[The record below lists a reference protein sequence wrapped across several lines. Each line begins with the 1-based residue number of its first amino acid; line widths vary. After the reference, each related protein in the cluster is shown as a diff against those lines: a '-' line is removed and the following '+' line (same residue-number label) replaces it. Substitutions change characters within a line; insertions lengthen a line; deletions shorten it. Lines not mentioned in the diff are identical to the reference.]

1 MKLTR
6 FGEKFSSRTGIQ
18 VLMEDLGHALS
29 SKKESGNSDMLML
42 GGGNPAHIPALE
54 SYFQRRM
61 VEIAQDPALLRKLIG
76 VYDPPQGDM
85 DFIRALVAML
95 NRRYDWGLKPENVA
109 LTNGSQ
115 SAFFMLF
122 NMFGGECADGILR
135 QIKLPLTPE
144 YIGYSDAGLGE
155 NLFSAQKPKL
165 SLVGPHHFKYGIDFD
180 ALNLGPDSGAM
191 CVSRPTN
198 PSGNVLTDAEM
209 TELSR
214 RARQADIPLIVDAA
228 YGIPFPSLVYT
239 AAQAHWDDNTILS
252 MSLSKFGLPAART
265 GIVIAR
271 EDIVEALSRIN
282 AIINLATG
290 SFGSVLATELVRRD
304 ELISLSETVVR
315 PYYQSKAKRA
325 EATLCTAL
333 GSLPY
338 RLHVVEGAMFLWL
351 WLEGLPISSEELYQR
366 LKQRGVLVV
375 PGHYFFPGLSDEDK
389 AGWRHSQECIR
400 ISYAQDDA
408 KVEQGLQLIAREVR
422 EIYQRG

>member
-6 FGEKFSSRTGIQ
+6 FGEKFSARTGIQ
-18 VLMEDLGHALS
+18 VLMEDLGNAL
-29 SKKESGNSDMLML
+29 SGNSDMLML

-61 VEIAQDPALLRKLIG
+61 LEIAQDPALLRKLIG

-85 DFIRALVAML
+85 DFIRALVGML
-95 NRRYDWGLKPENVA
+95 NRRYDWGLRPENVA

-115 SAFFMLF
+115 SAFFILF
-122 NMFGGECADGILR
+122 NMFGGEGTDGISR

-144 YIGYSDAGLGE
+144 YIGYSE

-180 ALNLGPDSGAM
+180 ALTLGQDIGAM

-198 PSGNVLTDAEM
+198 PSGNVLTDQEMAE
-209 TELSR
+209 LAR

-282 AIINLATG
+282 AILNLATG
-290 SFGSVLATELVRRD
+290 SFGSVLATELARRD

-315 PYYQSKAKRA
+315 PYYQSKAQRA
-325 EATLCTAL
+325 EATLCAAL
-333 GSLPY
+333 GELPY

-375 PGHYFFPGLSDEDK
+375 PGHYFFPGFSAEEK
-389 AGWRHSQECIR
+389 AGWRHCQECIR
-400 ISYAQDDA
+400 ISYAQEDA
-408 KVEQGLQLIAREVR
+408 KVEQGLKIIAREVQ
-422 EIYQRG
+422 EIYQLDNV